1 MSVTKYQIYLKTVE
15 MGSFTAAARA
25 LNFTQ
30 SGVSHEKDRNLN
42 NGEYDSTPL
51 DLDGDGTPD
60 INSSATRSSVIS
72 SFQRYA
78 ELLTQED
85 DLTIFITSH
94 GGQINSETYTF
105 ALWND
110 IAGMTS
116 DELANLLNNINARCI
131 NIILTTCRSGGF
143 YYKQF

>member
-1 MSVTKYQIYLKTVE
+1 M
-15 MGSFTAAARA
+15 
-25 LNFTQ
+25 
-30 SGVSHEKDRNLN
+30 N

-85 DLTIFITSH
+85 DLRIFITSH

>member
-1 MSVTKYQIYLKTVE
+1 M
-15 MGSFTAAARA
+15 
-25 LNFTQ
+25 
-30 SGVSHEKDRNLN
+30 N

-116 DELANLLNNINARCI
+116 DELANLNQI
-131 NIILTTCRSGGF
+131 RSMHNHLLF
-143 YYKQF
+143 LKTLKTEFL

>member
-1 MSVTKYQIYLKTVE
+1 
-15 MGSFTAAARA
+15 
-25 LNFTQ
+25 
-30 SGVSHEKDRNLN
+30 LN

-85 DLTIFITSH
+85 DLIIFITSH